1 MPDAPEVKIKLTAED
16 QGVAAAIKN
25 LTAQLQSIKDKEA
38 EVADTTLD
46 LTEAFSGL
54 IAVLGVEKLAEF
66 GSEVFDAGV
75 KIARLSQVTG
85 VSSETLSV
93 YSQAAKDAGGNAG
106 EMQGGIQKLST
117 VLTLADQGSQRAAKA
132 LALVGLSSKDFVG
145 LNADQKIKKVFDAIA
160 SLPPGLQKTAAA
172 QKLLG
177 DASGELLAAVDNLAG
192 DGFDHAKEE
201 AEKFGNLL
209 SGDTAR
215 DLIVTQEAIKRL
227 EAEAEGA
234 ALQFEAGFIP
244 ALTDV
249 ANAIVAA
256 TEGKGGGGFKTLG
269 EVGGAVFKK
278 LTEVAIAF
286 TDTIVRNFALAS
298 SDVQNFGRFLA
309 EAYSKGFSQA
319 NKDLATNI
327 KNDYAAINKEIDDR
341 ESAALAELDGK
352 SRAAAENAAR
362 IADQANKGKK
372 APGLV
377 NPEAAKAAIKAQQL
391 EDQIYQAQLAAA
403 IKQLQ
408 AETEINKAKNDAI
421 GAQDKAQFDEGLI
434 TLDEYFA
441 RRRAAIQNDNDVAL
455 KNLQAQKEAELY
467 AGQRADD
474 EARANLKQQ
483 QSHGAD
489 SPAGQEFGTAA
500 EKNVQEEQRALA
512 ALAEIETKMQLLQ
525 ASGQQKLATEDL
537 AAFKAREEQATKLA
551 GFEKELQDIQGNTTA
566 AAKAEAAAKEQEY
579 RTLLT
584 SQKGATS
591 SSVDAQI
598 AKYHELTTAAAQF
611 NDTRKAGEDEL
622 KSLQADKAGVEQ
634 KVESGQLFQIQ
645 GAKQIRDLDA
655 QHLAA
660 LKAIAAAQLAAANVT
675 GNKADIQA
683 AQDFKTQVAQ
693 IAVESNL
700 ATQELA
706 TIKQGI
712 ETTFASSL
720 ESFFTTGIKG
730 SRDVAQAFAGLADS
744 IVSSLSKMAAQ
755 ILINIAMQK
764 ILNSLSSGSG
774 GGGGLGAIGG
784 LPTAILGFA
793 GGGLVRGP
801 GSGTSDSISAR
812 LSTGEFVF
820 KAAAVKAIGVGT
832 LAAMNA
838 GLHIG
843 AHAQVS
849 PAPVHFAE
857 GGLVGGT
864 GGSASPALVH
874 LQLGIEEGIVLKHM
888 KSPAAGKVVIS
899 HIANNPKGASKAI
912 GRS

>member
-25 LTAQLQSIKDKEA
+25 LTTQLQSIKDKQA
-38 EVADTTLD
+38 EVADSTMD
-46 LTEAFSGL
+46 LASAFEGL
-54 IAVLGVEKLAEF
+54 VAVLGVEKLVEF
-66 GSEVFDAGV
+66 GSEVFNAGV

-85 VSSETLSV
+85 VSTETLSV
-93 YSQAAKDAGGNAG
+93 YAEAAKAAGGTAE

-132 LALVGLSSKDFVG
+132 LALVGLSAKDFNG

-177 DASGELLAAVDNLAG
+177 DSSGELLAAVDSLAG
-192 DGFDHAKEE
+192 DGFAKSREE
-201 AEKFGNLL
+201 AEKFGTLL

-215 DLIVTQEAIKRL
+215 DLIITQEAIKRL
-227 EAEAEGA
+227 KAEAEGA
-234 ALQFEAGFIP
+234 TLQFESGFIP
-244 ALTDV
+244 GLTDV

-256 TEGKGGGGFKTLG
+256 TEGKGGGGFKTFG
-269 EVGGAVFKK
+269 EVGAAVFRA
-278 LTEVAIAF
+278 LTETAIAF

-298 SDVQNFGRFLA
+298 SDVQNLGRFIA
-309 EAYSKGFSQA
+309 ESFSKGFSQA

-327 KNDYAAINKEIDDR
+327 KNDYRAINQEIDDR
-341 ESAALAELDGK
+341 EAAAEAELNGK
-352 SRAAAENAAR
+352 SRDAAENAAR
-362 IADQANKGKK
+362 IADQVKK
-372 APGLV
+372 KPAPGLV
-377 NPEAAKAAIKAQQL
+377 DPGAAKGAIKAQQL
-391 EDQIYQAQLAAA
+391 KDQQYQGQLTAAL
-403 IKQLQ
+403 KQLT

-421 GAQDKAQFDEGLI
+421 SEQDKAQFDEGLI

-441 RRRAAIQNDNDVAL
+441 RRRAAIVSDNATAL
-455 KNLQAQKEAELY
+455 KDLQAQKALEQA
-467 AGQRADD
+467 AIQRAGD
-474 EARANLKQQ
+474 EAKSNLKQQ
-483 QSHGAD
+483 QAHGAHT
-489 SPAGQEFGTAA
+489 PTGQEYGTAA
-500 EKNVQEEQRALA
+500 ERNVQEQQRAMA
-512 ALAEIETKMQLLQ
+512 SLAEIETKMQLLQ
-525 ASGQQKLATEDL
+525 SSGQQKLSAEDL
-537 AAFKAREEQATKLA
+537 AAFKAKEEQATKLA

-622 KSLQADKAGVEQ
+622 KSLQSDKEGVEQ
-634 KVESGQLFQIQ
+634 KVESGQLFQVQ
-645 GAKQIRDLDA
+645 AAKQIRDLDA

-660 LKAIAAAQLAAANVT
+660 LKQIAAAQLAAANAT

-683 AQDFKTQVAQ
+683 AQDFQTQVSQ
-693 IAVESNL
+693 IAVQSNQ

-706 TIKQGI
+706 TIKQSI
-712 ETTFASSL
+712 QTTFTSSI
-720 ESFFTTGIKG
+720 ESFFAMGIKG
-730 SRDVAQAFAGLADS
+730 SRNVGQAFASLADS

-764 ILNSLSSGSG
+764 ILNALSSGAG
-774 GGGGLGAIGG
+774 GGGGGASAAMDV
-784 LPTAILGFA
+784 PSMFGFA

-801 GSGTSDSISAR
+801 GTGTSDSISAR

-820 KAAAVKAIGVGT
+820 RAAAVKAIGVGT

-838 GLHIG
+838 GINIG

-912 GRS
+912 GRA